1 MDKCGTTAI
10 LTIRFFDVAGRY
22 PTGSVAIARELV
34 SFLLN
39 VTVPHIPT
47 LFPPSRQYFGVSNGD
62 TAFVNGRS
70 YSIGAPRF
78 ALFSYATQNGGTIK
92 AKEQAFLTSSDR
104 VDGDSSIFPSIKI
117 QPESAT

>member
-78 ALFSYATQNGGTIK
+78 ALFSYCATQNGGTIK
-92 AKEQAFLTSSDR
+92 AKTREFLTSSDR
-104 VDGDSSIFPSIKI
+104 SAGVKFITPSVKI
-117 QPESAT
+117 QP

>member
-78 ALFSYATQNGGTIK
+78 ALFSLAVGGIM
-92 AKEQAFLTSSDR
+92 DR
-104 VDGDSSIFPSIKI
+104 KLCHLILISNRLRH
-117 QPESAT
+117 